1 MELNNTDSKLDAVLF
16 NTLENILT
24 DYISQVYIKFKD
36 YDKSAKIDVFKYI
49 INRESNEEKI
59 NPYCLYSLFIMDLVD
74 SEMKKDNFF
83 DQEHRLVPIKTNHK
97 DGNEFM
103 CNNEIYTVLN
113 ELKTWPEKFII
124 VKQIFSRI
132 RSLSILNIWNA
143 NLDIDSF
150 AFDNEE
156 SSNFKSELKT
166 YLLNHPKYLR
176 YGHLLKVALDRAKTF
191 EHPEPI
197 PRNMKEFQ
205 QFLKNPLIYVTL
217 EPYNHIY

>member
-1 MELNNTDSKLDAVLF
+1 MELNNTDSKLDTVLF

-24 DYISQVYIKFKD
+24 DYTIQVYKKFRD
-36 YDKSAKIDVFKYI
+36 YDKSLKLEVFKYI
-49 INRESNEEKI
+49 ITNETNEEKI

-74 SEMKKDNFF
+74 NEMKKDIFF
-83 DQEHRLVPIKTNHK
+83 DQEYNLVPIKTNHK

-113 ELKTWPEKFII
+113 ELKIWPEKFII
-124 VKQIFSRI
+124 TKQIFSRI
-132 RSLSILNIWNA
+132 RTLSILNVWNS
-143 NLDIDSF
+143 NIDIDSY

-156 SSNFKSELKT
+156 SPRFKNEFKT

-176 YGHLLKVALDRAKTF
+176 YSHLLKISLDRAKIF

-197 PRNMKEFQ
+197 PRTMKEFQ
-205 QFLKNPLIYVTL
+205 QFLKNPLIYVVL
-217 EPYNHIY
+217 EPYNHL